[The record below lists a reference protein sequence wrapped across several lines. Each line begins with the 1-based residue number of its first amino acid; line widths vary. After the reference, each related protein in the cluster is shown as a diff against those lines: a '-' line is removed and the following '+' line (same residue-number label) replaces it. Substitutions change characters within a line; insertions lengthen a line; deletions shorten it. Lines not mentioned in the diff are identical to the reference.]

1 MKLQFIGTGAA
12 DFDWSRY
19 GEKNISGS
27 CATLIDD
34 HILIDCGTTTAK
46 ALERFNID
54 TDKITT
60 VVITHN
66 HSDHFDPAVL
76 EKVAKGRKL
85 RLCGST
91 EVCQKVQHLC
101 ETFPL
106 HYGEKFSAGE
116 YEFTALPANHPVEDP
131 NEETFIY
138 IVKHRQKQLL
148 YALDTANITGAALN
162 LTAECS
168 FDAIVWDATCA
179 NDANLWMD
187 FYHSNPVVFRKIRKY
202 FTVSGKMK
210 NSCKVIFSHRAR
222 QFWPAE
228 PEKVAAIAE
237 KEDAFIPFDGEILEI

>member
-54 TDKITT
+54 ADKITT

-138 IVKHRQKQLL
+138 IINEKDTDFDFYVHKSIGRRGDYVCYYYMSDVVEIVKHSKETRDEYIKKYQ
-148 YALDTANITGAALN
+148 TAGVY
-162 LTAECS
+162 S
-168 FDAIVWDATCA
+168 
-179 NDANLWMD
+179 
-187 FYHSNPVVFRKIRKY
+187 FYHN
-202 FTVSGKMK
+202 FTSKDK
-210 NSCKVIFSHRAR
+210 FLNKA
-222 QFWPAE
+222 
-228 PEKVAAIAE
+228 
-237 KEDAFIPFDGEILEI
+237 